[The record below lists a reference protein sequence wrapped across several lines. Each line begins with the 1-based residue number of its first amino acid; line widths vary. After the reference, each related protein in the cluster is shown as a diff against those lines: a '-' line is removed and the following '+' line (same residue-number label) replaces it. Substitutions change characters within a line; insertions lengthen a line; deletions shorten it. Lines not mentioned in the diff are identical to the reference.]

1 LGAAKVSIT
10 LVLNSSLTGDWGDL
24 TSELLRV
31 FAGALTGAWY
41 LPLAAVIL
49 ATQDRY
55 RTAREVVYAKRLSNS
70 ATSTGLGMKD
80 PAEIKLTDMLAQL
93 RHTID
98 AHGDQPEALAKSLTT
113 MLDQQIR
120 PFSRDLWS
128 KSGRRINDR
137 SALELV
143 RLVVSR
149 TTYWPS
155 LTTLA
160 IMAVGAPLIISTTG
174 WLEGIGRLLILGFC
188 ALGALSVLHRAQPGG
203 APVGVVILAVTA
215 ISFGGVNEA
224 IAYLLFGQFGDFTAL
239 IDIALN
245 TGLFATLSI
254 LLGILRFTRDD
265 LRELER
271 EMNDVFDDDYF
282 AGRLDRERLRARQRE
297 LAHLIHGRLQ
307 NHILGAVL
315 ALTKNP
321 QSSDPH
327 DLVEEIERLQQ
338 ELSSPDNISPR
349 DTTKGIAE
357 ELASLATR
365 WHGIIDVTMSP
376 DLPETMG
383 FEEIRAC
390 VTVAEEAVTNAVRH
404 GLASSAE
411 ITLHQEIGHWVLA
424 VSDNGVGPR
433 NGPPGLGTLT
443 LTHIAGKAWSL
454 TAKPSGIGSLLTARI
469 PAQPA
474 P

>member
-1 LGAAKVSIT
+1 LVAGAANGLLQEATREVRAAGRARIAAEEARTRPIVVAVGVGLAAGALVAGTSPWWAVHVFAEEHGLSVALLSVGLAGFCLHATLLGMLAGTDRWSQYGSLMVTDAVIRVIVATAAFAFGWGLAGFLWATVAGAMAWLLMLVVSANARAAAGSRTAGSVPDFLRGAAHSIAAAGASAILVMGFPVLLKATSGELGAA
-10 LVLNSSLTGDWGDL
+10 G
-24 TSELLRV
+24 
-31 FAGALTGAWY
+31 
-41 LPLAAVIL
+41 
-49 ATQDRY
+49 
-55 RTAREVVYAKRLSNS
+55 
-70 ATSTGLGMKD
+70 
-80 PAEIKLTDMLAQL
+80 
-93 RHTID
+93 
-98 AHGDQPEALAKSLTT
+98 
-113 MLDQQIR
+113 
-120 PFSRDLWS
+120 
-128 KSGRRINDR
+128 
-137 SALELV
+137 
-143 RLVVSR
+143 
-149 TTYWPS
+149 
-155 LTTLA
+155 
-160 IMAVGAPLIISTTG
+160 
-174 WLEGIGRLLILGFC
+174 
-188 ALGALSVLHRAQPGG
+188 
-203 APVGVVILAVTA
+203 GVVILAVTA

-245 TGLFATLSI
+245 TGLFTTLSI

-327 DLVEEIERLQQ
+327 DLLEEIERLQQ

-376 DLPETMG
+376 DLPKNMG
-383 FEEIRAC
+383 SEEIRAL

-411 ITLHQEIGHWVLA
+411 ITLHQETAHWVLA
-424 VSDNGVGPR
+424 ISDNGVGPR

-443 LTHIAGKAWSL
+443 LTHIATNAWSL
-454 TAKPSGIGSLLTARI
+454 SANPSGIGSLLTAHI